1 MSKLSIIGAG
11 NMGFAILSGI
21 IKSGICRPKEI
32 SVADKSEPCRKR
44 AENLGAN
51 VFESA
56 AEAVSGAE
64 YVILAVKPQGFGDIS
79 REVATSLKKE
89 AVITSI
95 LAGKRIET
103 YEAAFGSNSKI
114 IRVMPNTPAMAGMGM
129 SGLCRNANVSDDE
142 FWFILSVFSSFG
154 AAREVPEELMDT
166 VTGISGSGPAYV
178 YMFISGLIKAAVK
191 NGMSEE
197 DAKVFAVQTV
207 LGSAKLAMES
217 EDSPEQLKIKV
228 CSPGGTTIEAV
239 KVFEECGLEDI
250 IVKAV
255 DACINRSKELSR

>member
-1 MSKLSIIGAG
+1 MSKLSIIGSG

-21 IKSGICRPKEI
+21 IKSGVCRPEEI
-32 SVADKSEPCRKR
+32 AVADKSETCRTR
-44 AENLGAN
+44 AEGLGVN
-51 VFESA
+51 VFANA

-79 REVATSLKKE
+79 REIATSLKKGV
-89 AVITSI
+89 VITSI

-103 YEAAFGSNSKI
+103 YEAAFGSDAKI
-114 IRVMPNTPAMAGMGM
+114 IRVMPNTPAMVGMGM
-129 SGLCRNANVSDDE
+129 SGLCRNANVSDGE
-142 FWFILSVFSSFG
+142 FGFILSVFSSLG
-154 AAREVPEELMDT
+154 EAKEVPENLMDA

-178 YMFISGLIKAAVK
+178 YMFISGLIKAAIK

-197 DAKVFAVQTV
+197 DAKTFAIQTV
-207 LGSAKLAMES
+207 LGAAKLAMES

-250 IVKAV
+250 ICRAV
-255 DACINRSKELSR
+255 DACVNRSAELSK

>member
-11 NMGFAILSGI
+11 NMGYAILSGI
-21 IKSGICRPKEI
+21 IKSGICRPEEI
-32 SVADKSEPCRKR
+32 AVADKSEPCRER
-44 AENLGAN
+44 AAGLGVN

-56 AEAVSGAE
+56 AQAVSGAE

-79 REVATSLKKE
+79 KEIAPSLKKG

-103 YEAAFGSNSKI
+103 YEAAFGSDSKI

-142 FWFILSVFSSFG
+142 FNFILSVFNSFG
-154 AAREVPEELMDT
+154 VAREVPEELMDT

-178 YMFISGLIKAAVK
+178 YMFISGLIKAAVC
-191 NGMSEE
+191 NGMSEQ
-197 DAKVFAVQTV
+197 DAKIFAVQTV

-255 DACINRSKELSR
+255 DACINRSKKLSK

>member
-1 MSKLSIIGAG
+1 
-11 NMGFAILSGI
+11 MGFAILSGI
-21 IKSGICRPKEI
+21 IKSEICRPEEI
-32 SVADKSEPCRKR
+32 AVADKSESCRTR
-44 AENLGAN
+44 AAGLGVKA
-51 VFESA
+51 FESA

-64 YVILAVKPQGFGDIS
+64 YVILAVKPQGFEDIS
-79 REVATSLKKE
+79 KEIAPSLKNG

-103 YEAAFGSNSKI
+103 YENAFGSNSKI

-129 SGLCRNANVSDDE
+129 SGLCRNSNVTDDE
-142 FWFILSVFSSFG
+142 FAFILSVFGSFG
-154 AAREVPEELMDT
+154 VAREVPEELMDT

-197 DAKVFAVQTV
+197 DAKIFAIQTV

-239 KVFEECGLEDI
+239 KVFEKCGLEDI
-250 IVKAV
+250 ICRAV
-255 DACINRSKELSR
+255 DACVERSKELSK